1 MKILVWY
8 GKHGEE
14 FFDATDERKALKFLF
29 TILDQEC
36 HYYDVVEELETD
48 YIKAIY
54 KKAKSGDLIAIN
66 RFMLLRIVHEYE
78 RWEFEDLQTDADFE
92 KRFNK
97 EI

>member
-8 GKHGEE
+8 GKYGEE

-29 TILDQEC
+29 TILDQEY
-36 HYYDVVEELETD
+36 HYYDYVETDETD
-48 YIKAIY
+48 YTIDIY
-54 KKAKSGDLIAIN
+54 KKAKSGDSSAIN
-66 RFMLLRIVHEYE
+66 TFLLLRIGHEYE
-78 RWEFEDLQTDADFE
+78 RWEFEDLQTDADFK